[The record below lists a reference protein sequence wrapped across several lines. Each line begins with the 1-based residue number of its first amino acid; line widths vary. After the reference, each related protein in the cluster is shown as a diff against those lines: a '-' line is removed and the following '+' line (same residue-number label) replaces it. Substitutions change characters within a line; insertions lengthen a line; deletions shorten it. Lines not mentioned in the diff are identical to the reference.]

1 MQNAEFRK
9 RYAFDYNYCSIKI
22 TSSIILSL
30 QKTLNDRT
38 YLLLFNYNSVADP
51 SIPNF
56 ELRITNYE
64 LKSRGDQ
71 ISGISI
77 VTSLPKSDERAIPS
91 MIA

>member
-51 SIPNF
+51 SIPNS
-56 ELRITNYE
+56 ELRNYE
-64 LKSRGDQ
+64 LKLRGDQ